1 MDIRLSTVMRVLV
14 SFVQVV
20 LFARGRT
27 RYLDRD
33 PPTGLGSL
41 DTQVDDG
48 PLLGQPLPSS
58 VLSVTEPAE
67 QAPRGRLPALS
78 GCPASAL

>member
-1 MDIRLSTVMRVLV
+1 MRVRG

-33 PPTGLGSL
+33 PPIGLGSL

-58 VLSVTEPAE
+58 VLSATEPAE
-67 QAPRGRLPALS
+67 QVPGAACRCHSAGALPCQ
-78 GCPASAL
+78 CPLASTH